1 MIFPNFK
8 PNITARISL
17 KTHYLKP
24 GFIIMTSLRT
34 ISVLLALFYTSLTHA
49 ADGITFFQGSW
60 AQVLET
66 AQKQGKLIF
75 VDVYTD
81 WCAPCKQM
89 DKDVLPSPEVGNK
102 YNDSFINYKLDAE
115 KGEGIAIAAKY
126 SVTAYPTYL
135 YLDPQG
141 YLLHRAVGFFL
152 PAPFIAQAERA
163 VSLGASDNP
172 ISFLE
177 KEFNSGNRQPAFLR
191 NYIKKMSSL
200 GLDNTTALNA
210 YFTVIPAHE
219 LAQPSE
225 LVFLGEHISS
235 TRFQG
240 LPFLLS
246 HYAYLKKDQQQ
257 KLATRLYTQ
266 VIHNAAGIAWKESR
280 VLEMKQLKAYM
291 DLLKPD
297 IPAKHHYGIDK
308 LCLLYYAMVK
318 DQLQVKKTGYA
329 MAKPIMSISP
339 DSIRAE
345 DERQYQKIMKPFLT
359 GEMDSTKVVGFEEE
373 KKFIKKMYTGDVS
386 TKLYEVAQTFA
397 ETLDAGDNGLKDA
410 LKWAQRAKEI
420 NPGNEAIGK
429 LAGKLEEMVETKTKL
444 Q

>member
-1 MIFPNFK
+1 MI
-8 PNITARISL
+8 
-17 KTHYLKP
+17 
-24 GFIIMTSLRT
+24 SLRT
-34 ISVLLALFYTSLTHA
+34 ILVLSVLSCASVTHA
-49 ADGITFFQGSW
+49 SDGIKFFQGSW
-60 AQVLET
+60 AQLLET
-66 AQKQGKLIF
+66 AKKQGKLIF

-89 DKDVLPSPEVGNK
+89 DKDVLPSREVGNK
-102 YNDSFINYKLDAE
+102 YNDLFISYKLDAE
-115 KGEGIAIAAKY
+115 KGEGIAIANKY

-177 KEFNSGNRQPAFLR
+177 KEFNSSNRQPAFLR

-200 GLDNTTALNA
+200 GLDNTAVLNA
-210 YFTVIPAHE
+210 YFTAIPGRE

-246 HYAYLKKDQQQ
+246 HYSSLKKDQQQ
-257 KLATRLYTQ
+257 KMATRLYTQ
-266 VIHNAAGIAWKESR
+266 VIHNAAGVAWKESR

-297 IPAKHHYGIDK
+297 IPAKHHYAIDK

-318 DQLQVKKTGYA
+318 DLPQLKKTGYA
-329 MAKPIMSISP
+329 MAKPILSISA
-339 DSIRAE
+339 DSIRSE
-345 DERQYQKIMKPFLT
+345 DQRQYQKIMKPFLT

-373 KKFIKKMYTGDVS
+373 KKFIKKIYPGELS
-386 TKLYEVAQTFA
+386 NKLFEVAQTFA
-397 ETLDAGDNGLKDA
+397 GTLDAGDAALKDA

-420 NPGNEAIGK
+420 NPENEAIGK
-429 LAGKLEEMVETKTKL
+429 LAGELEEMVESKTKL
-444 Q
+444 QQ

>member
-1 MIFPNFK
+1 MNF
-8 PNITARISL
+8 
-17 KTHYLKP
+17 
-24 GFIIMTSLRT
+24 LRT
-34 ISVLLALFYTSLTHA
+34 IPVLSALCFATITYA
-49 ADGITFFQGSW
+49 ADGINFFQGSW
-60 AQVLET
+60 SQLLET
-66 AQKQGKLIF
+66 AQKQGKPIF

-89 DKDVLPSPEVGNK
+89 DKDVLPSPEVGSK
-102 YNDSFINYKLDAE
+102 YNALFINYKLDAE
-115 KGEGIAIAAKY
+115 KGEGVAIANKY
-126 SVTAYPTYL
+126 SVKAYPTYL

-141 YLLHRAVGFFL
+141 YLLHRAVGYFL

-191 NYIKKMSSL
+191 SYIKKMSSL
-200 GLDNTTALNA
+200 GLDNTAALNA
-210 YFTVIPAHE
+210 YFSAIPARE
-219 LAQPSE
+219 LAQPAE
-225 LVFLGEHISS
+225 LAFLGEHISS

-240 LPFLLS
+240 MPFLLS
-246 HYAYLKKDQQQ
+246 HYSSLKKEQQQ

-266 VIHNAAGIAWKESR
+266 VIHNAAGVAWKEGR

-297 IPAKHHYGIDK
+297 IPAKHHYAIDK

-318 DQLQVKKTGYA
+318 DLPQVKKTGYV
-329 MAKPIMSISP
+329 MAKPILSISL

-373 KKFIKKMYTGDVS
+373 KKFIKKIYSGELS
-386 TKLYEVAQTFA
+386 NKLYEIAQTFA
-397 ETLDAGDNGLKDA
+397 GTLDAGDSALKDA
-410 LKWAQRAKEI
+410 LKWAKRAKEI
-420 NPGNEAIGK
+420 SPGNGAIEK
-429 LAGKLEEMVETKTKL
+429 LVGELEEKVEGL
-444 Q
+444 D